1 MEPLLWKFL
10 NETCPMHVVGN
21 ERKIDVDC
29 IDFIC
34 SVHRCM
40 LAMKMIFHE
49 DILADPDV
57 LAVDACGFL
66 DRWMNS
72 TRSLIDAQVYML
84 PFIEKLAEE
93 VSKRTELLLSVYAT
107 NDAE

>member
-1 MEPLLWKFL
+1 
-10 NETCPMHVVGN
+10 
-21 ERKIDVDC
+21 
-29 IDFIC
+29 
-34 SVHRCM
+34 M

-49 DILADPDV
+49 DNPADPDV

-84 PFIEKLAEE
+84 PFIEKLAE
-93 VSKRTELLLSVYAT
+93 VSKRTELLLNVYAT